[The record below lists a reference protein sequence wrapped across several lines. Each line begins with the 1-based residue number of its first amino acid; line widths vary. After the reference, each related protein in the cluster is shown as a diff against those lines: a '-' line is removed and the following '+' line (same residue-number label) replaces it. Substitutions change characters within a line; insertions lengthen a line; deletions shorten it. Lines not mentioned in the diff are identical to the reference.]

1 LKPERPELVSDARRR
16 YRSGRF
22 ASKFKLRANL
32 RIAITLLGTALLL
45 AATAPALAARPGA
58 ETGSLFTLPEL
69 GHGNVARVTD
79 GASLILSDGTALR
92 LAGVEPPLAAPG
104 GNPQWED
111 AARTLLD
118 SLVAG
123 HGVTL
128 RGTESAPDR
137 YGRITVQLV
146 RDDGVWIEG
155 ALVDAGVVRVQPPA
169 PGLVAPLL
177 QRESRARDGHL
188 GLWQSPLY
196 AVRTPEQLDHDS
208 GSFVLVEALIGRVE
222 DRSGV
227 LWLDLGGN
235 AAARLDRPA
244 RHLFAAAGLDPA
256 SLTGQHLRLRGWV
269 RWQGRPVLDL
279 TAPDCV
285 ETLPAPRRRR
295 KSS

>member
-1 LKPERPELVSDARRR
+1 M
-16 YRSGRF
+16 
-22 ASKFKLRANL
+22 L
-32 RIAITLLGTALLL
+32 RIVITLLGPALLL
-45 AATAPALAARPGA
+45 AATAPAPAARSGT

-69 GHGNVARVTD
+69 GHGNVARVID
-79 GASLILSDGTALR
+79 GASLILSDGTGLR
-92 LAGVEPPLAAPG
+92 LAGIEPPLAASG
-104 GNPQWED
+104 GNPHWED
-111 AARTLLD
+111 AARNLLD

-128 RGTESAPDR
+128 RGTEAPPDR

-155 ALVDAGVVRVQPPA
+155 ALVDAGAVRVQPPA
-169 PGLVAPLL
+169 PGLIAPLL
-177 QRESRARDGHL
+177 RREARARDGHL

-208 GSFVLVEALIGRVE
+208 GSFVVVEALIGRVE
-222 DRSGV
+222 ERSGT
-227 LWLDLGGN
+227 LWLDLGDN

-256 SLTGQHLRLRGWV
+256 GLTGRHLRLRGWV

-279 TAPDCV
+279 AGPDSV
-285 ETLPAPRRRR
+285 ETLRTPRRRR
-295 KSS
+295 KSP